1 MHIDF
6 SDEKALLRR
15 IKNSDHVS
23 FIFGSAL
30 SAKYDDIGIPNVNE
44 MTQMAIDYINESG
57 QEDIDDYN
65 LFMAN
70 NNSDNK
76 YQETFHFIINNYG
89 IDIANQ
95 IIKQAILSNVD
106 KLTSEHKVTKPINDL
121 AEKIKDN
128 TLIVDHIITTN
139 FDTLIEEGFKQK
151 GIPFNGISIVSD
163 SNINENNNNL
173 PNIIH
178 IHGSWDRS
186 DTMHTKSQLN
196 NNREKIESSLK
207 RILNKNIIIVIGY
220 GGWEDS
226 FMRSI
231 SGVLNDDKAKY
242 SILWCFYES
251 DELKIKS
258 NTLFFSSLKDAIS
271 RGRITFYK
279 GIDCHT
285 FFEKLKKKTGL
296 IKI

>member
-30 SAKYDDIGIPNVNE
+30 SAKHDDIGIPNVNE
-44 MTQMAIDYINESG
+44 MTQMAIDYIHQLE

-65 LFMAN
+65 LSMIN
-70 NNSDNK
+70 SDSDNK
-76 YQETFHFIINNYG
+76 YQDTFHFIIGNYG
-89 IDIANQ
+89 IEVANQ
-95 IIKQAILSNVD
+95 IIEKAILSNVD
-106 KLTSEHKVTKPINDL
+106 ESTKKHKITKPINDL
-121 AEKIKDN
+121 VEKISDN
-128 TLIVDHIITTN
+128 TLIVDNIITTN

-151 GIPFNGISIVSD
+151 KILFNGISIVSD
-163 SNINENNNNL
+163 SNINDNNNNL
-173 PNIIH
+173 TNIIH
-178 IHGSWDRS
+178 IHGVWDRS

-207 RILNKNIIIVIGY
+207 RILNENVIIVMGY

-231 SGVLNDDKAKY
+231 SGVLNDDKATY
-242 SILWCFYES
+242 SILWCFYEN

-258 NTLFFSSLKDAIS
+258 NTSFFDSLKDAIS

-279 GIDCHT
+279 GINCHD
-285 FFEKLKKKTGL
+285 FFGK
-296 IKI
+296 